1 MGMDPTFQQ
10 LRVFLTVAEELHF
23 GRAAE
28 RLAMTQPPVSR
39 QVRAL
44 EKVVGVP
51 LFDRTSRHV
60 ALTPAGEVLHA
71 EAARTL
77 TSWGRAV
84 QEAAH
89 VARGLRRALVL
100 GCVEA
105 VALELL
111 PSVVNEIRRTHPQDE
126 WELREGDTSD
136 LLAGLHARELDC
148 AVVRGPVV
156 ADAEVLVRPLFDDP
170 LVMAL
175 PSAHPHGGSPIE
187 WSALAEEDF
196 VVYRRDVRQGLLPVL
211 LDGCARAG
219 FTPRIRYQATATE
232 LLLGL
237 VAAGDG
243 VALVSSAVARS
254 PRAGVRFVPL
264 AGGGATSPLL
274 FVWRRGAAVGA
285 VKRIGDL
292 LWRAAAERRAAP
304 RDPAVP

>member
-44 EKVVGVP
+44 EKVVGVD

-60 ALTPAGEVLHA
+60 ALTPAGEVLRA

-77 TSWGRAV
+77 ASWGRAV

-105 VALELL
+105 VALDLL
-111 PSVVNEIRRTHPQDE
+111 PAVVNEIRHSHPGDE

-136 LLAGLHARELDC
+136 LLAGLRACKLDC
-148 AVVRGPVV
+148 AVVRGPVA
-156 ADAEVLVRPLFDDP
+156 ADADVLVRPLFDDP

-175 PSAHPHGGSPIE
+175 PSAHPHGGTPIA
-187 WSALAEEDF
+187 WSALADEDF
-196 VVYRRDVRQGLLPVL
+196 VVYRRDARQGLLPVL

-243 VALVSSAVARS
+243 VALVSSAVTRS
-254 PRAGVRFVPL
+254 PRPGVRFVPL

-274 FVWRRGAAVGA
+274 FVWRRGATAGA
-285 VKRIGDL
+285 VERFGDM
-292 LWRAAAERRAAP
+292 LWRTAADHRRTP
-304 RDPAVP
+304 RVPANP